1 MLEKPRE
8 YFEKSLKN
16 SKNLKIFAKKFLQIF
31 ALKNLH
37 IFPSKNHDYAHETDI
52 LPKLT

>member
-16 SKNLKIFAKKFLQIF
+16 SKNLKIFAKKILQIF
-31 ALKNLH
+31 ALKN
-37 IFPSKNHDYAHETDI
+37 HDYAHKTDI